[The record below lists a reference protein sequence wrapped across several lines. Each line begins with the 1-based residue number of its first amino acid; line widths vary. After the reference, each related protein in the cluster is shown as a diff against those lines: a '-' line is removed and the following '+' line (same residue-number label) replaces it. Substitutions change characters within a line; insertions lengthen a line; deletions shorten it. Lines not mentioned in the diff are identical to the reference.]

1 MSGQKLLGI
10 PVVVQ
15 VTEAEKNRLAMQAQN
30 AYVFSTMFPLTYFPM
45 LTRTF
50 VTT

>member
-30 AYVFSTMFPLTYFPM
+30 AYVFSTNFFSDLFPNANTLVF
-45 LTRTF
+45 
-50 VTT
+50 TT